1 MLLVWFILTVLC
13 FSALGY
19 WITEMLSFNPY
30 DGEEKL
36 INSLISAL
44 LGAFVFV
51 ILYYLFGDL
60 K

>member
-1 MLLVWFILTVLC
+1 MLLVYFFLTVLC

-19 WITEMLSFNPY
+19 WITEMLSFNPSSR
-30 DGEEKL
+30 EEKL

-44 LGAFVFV
+44 FSAFVFI